1 MSLPTNTLYY
11 GDCLEWLP
19 HFPSESVDLIYLDP
33 PFNSNQSYN
42 LLFGNGQ
49 PKPNGSRSA
58 QVRAFD
64 DMWRWD
70 DTAAERVDQ
79 LSRASAHPTQKA
91 IVGLCVML
99 GESGMLAYLSY
110 MAERLAEMPRVLK
123 STGSIYLHCDPAASH
138 GLKLVMDCIWG
149 PTAFRN
155 EIVWRRSNAHNKLTR
170 QYGPIHDVI
179 LFYANDRA
187 TFHPGHTPYT
197 KAYIRDYF
205 YHSDE
210 RGPYQSNVLT
220 GQGVRNGES
229 GEPWRGYDPTARGR
243 HWAIPRSLK
252 EELPAEQQSLG
263 PLRLLDIL
271 DSSDEIVFS
280 QNGVPRYKQRRG
292 PGVLYQDIWAY
303 QPGTKEVLHN
313 DDAEIDRDV
322 KWLDSETERLGY
334 PTQKPLGLLQRI
346 IEASTDP
353 GDVVLDPFCG
363 CGTAVVAAHK
373 LNRRWAGIDISPFA
387 IDLITKKRFP
397 EYKIPTEGYPYDLAG
412 ARKLARE
419 KPFKFEQWA
428 VTRIPGFAPNDKQIG
443 DGGIDGVGYLL
454 ARPKDTTNQVLAQV
468 KGGRYHLGQLR
479 DFLGVMEREQ
489 AAMGLY
495 TTVEPIRAAGA
506 RTEATHKGFLTLGAS
521 RYPRAQLWSIH
532 DYFNNSMP
540 QLPAL
545 ADPYTGKPLQTS
557 LEMTLS

>member
-1 MSLPTNTLYY
+1 MSLAANTLYY

-19 HFPSESVDLIYLDP
+19 QFPSESVDLIYLDP

-42 LLFGNGQ
+42 LLFGSGQ
-49 PKPNGSRSA
+49 PKPSGSRSA

-79 LSRASAHPTQKA
+79 LSRASAHPAHKA
-91 IVGLCVML
+91 VVGLRVML

-110 MAERLAEMPRVLK
+110 MAERLAEMPRVMK
-123 STGSIYLHCDPAASH
+123 PTGSIYLHCDPAASH

-187 TFHPGHTPYT
+187 TFHPGYTPYT
-197 KAYIRDYF
+197 EAYIRDYF

-263 PLRLLDIL
+263 SLRLLDIL

-303 QPGTKEVLHN
+303 QPGTKEVLYN

-322 KWLDSETERLGY
+322 KWLDSEAERLGY

-353 GDVVLDPFCG
+353 GDIVLDPFCG

-387 IDLITKKRFP
+387 IDLIAQKRFP
-397 EYKIPTEGYPYDLAG
+397 EFKVQTEGYPYDLAG

-419 KPFKFEQWA
+419 QPFKFEA
-428 VTRIPGFAPNDKQIG
+428 VGSDPDSR
-443 DGGIDGVGYLL
+443 
-454 ARPKDTTNQVLAQV
+454 
-468 KGGRYHLGQLR
+468 LR
-479 DFLGVMEREQ
+479 
-489 AAMGLY
+489 A
-495 TTVEPIRAAGA
+495 
-506 RTEATHKGFLTLGAS
+506 
-521 RYPRAQLWSIH
+521 
-532 DYFNNSMP
+532 
-540 QLPAL
+540 
-545 ADPYTGKPLQTS
+545 
-557 LEMTLS
+557 